1 MSITSTR
8 PNKSGAPAA
17 LVAAGVLAAL
27 AAALAAALVP
37 ALAGLALLG
46 SVAVRRPALAA
57 LAERWPRPAGP
68 DPRGDRVAT
77 CLTIAWGLG
86 LLAVGAVQAIGALA
100 WGLSITDPVGLLL
113 RTLLAL
119 GGEALLALATVVYA
133 RTASAG

>member
-8 PNKSGAPAA
+8 PTRSGATAA
-17 LVAAGVLAAL
+17 FVAAGVLAAL
-27 AAALAAALVP
+27 AAALLP

-57 LAERWPRPAGP
+57 LAERWPRLAGT

-77 CLTIAWGLG
+77 RLTIAWGLG
-86 LLAVGAVQAIGALA
+86 LLAVGGVQAIGALA
-100 WGLSITDPVGLLL
+100 WGLSITDPVALLL
-113 RTLLAL
+113 RTFLAL
-119 GGEALLALATVVYA
+119 GGEALLVLGTVAYA

>member
-1 MSITSTR
+1 MSITSIR
-8 PNKSGAPAA
+8 PNSTGPSAA

-27 AAALAAALVP
+27 AAALLP

-57 LAERWPRPAGP
+57 LTRRWPRLAGA
-68 DPRGDRVAT
+68 DSRADRVASR
-77 CLTIAWGLG
+77 LTIAWGLG
-86 LLAVGAVQAIGALA
+86 LLAVGGLQAIGALA

-119 GGEALLALATVVYA
+119 GGEALLALVTVAYA